1 MFRKLTVAFL
11 LFLPAVCC
19 AQDEVDLL
27 LLKQEYTKAIDLIDQ
42 KLQTQPSGDLY
53 FKKSLAHKQLMDY
66 PAAIADLDSA
76 LSKEPITVSYLSNRA
91 DLLQALG
98 NHHEASAD
106 FERALSLTPDDLLLK
121 YALGK
126 SWLYLNDYKKAHST
140 FAEIL
145 QVDSTNV
152 MYKKYGALAAYKAD
166 SFKVAASLYEN
177 YLRQNPNDLTAYL
190 NLASVYEKLKEKNRM
205 MMTLYRAGRQF
216 PNNRTIQLKTANAS
230 FENKDFQMAQRLYHQ
245 FMTRHDTLLPVLLN
259 YGICLYHN
267 KYTEDAIEILEK
279 CYSAAPNDVYVN
291 FYLGVSHKRLDHYE
305 LASNYLDFAIYISVP
320 EFHPEM
326 YHHLAQ
332 VYGSLQEYEKSIEC
346 YQKAYDLD
354 SRKVEVLF
362 EIATTYEEYNFN
374 KTLAINYYRSYLLEA
389 GEKAEN
395 ADYALDRIQRIK
407 EELFFE
413 E

>member
-1 MFRKLTVAFL
+1 MFRNLTLVFFL
-11 LFLPAVCC
+11 LIPAVSF

-27 LLKQEYTKAIDLIDQ
+27 LLKQEYAKAIDLIDQ
-42 KLQTQPSGDLY
+42 KLQAQPDGELY

-76 LSKEPITVSYLSNRA
+76 LSKEPLAVRYLSNRA
-91 DLLQALG
+91 DLLQAMG

-106 FERALSLTPDDLLLK
+106 FERALSLNPDDLLLK

-126 SWLYLNDYKKAHST
+126 SCLYLNDYKKAHAT
-140 FAEIL
+140 FSEIL
-145 QVDSTNV
+145 RVDSTNV

-166 SFKVAASLYEN
+166 SFKVAARLYES
-177 YLRQNPNDLTAYL
+177 YLKQNPNDLTGYF

-230 FENKDFQMAQRLYHQ
+230 FENKNFQMAQRLYHQ

-279 CYSAAPNDVYVN
+279 CYSAASNDVYVN

-305 LASNYLDFAIYISVP
+305 LASKYLDFAIYISVP

-332 VYGSLQEYEKSIEC
+332 VYGSLREFEKSIEC

-389 GEKAEN
+389 GEEAEN

>member
-76 LSKEPITVSYLSNRA
+76 LSKEPLTVTYLSNRA

>member
-11 LFLPAVCC
+11 LFIPTVCC

-27 LLKQEYTKAIDLIDQ
+27 LLKQEYVNAIDLIDQ
-42 KLQTQPSGDLY
+42 KLQVQPTGDLY
-53 FKKSLAHKQLMDY
+53 FKKSLAHKQLMEY

-76 LSKEPITVSYLSNRA
+76 LSEEPLKVSYLSNRA
-91 DLLQALG
+91 ELLQALG
-98 NHHEASAD
+98 NHQEASVD

-145 QVDSTNV
+145 RVDSANV
-152 MYKKYGALAAYKAD
+152 MYKKYCALSAYKAD
-166 SFKVAASLYEN
+166 SFKVAASLYES

-190 NLASVYEKLKEKNRM
+190 NLANVYEKLKEKSQM
-205 MMTLYRAGRQF
+205 MMTLYRAGHQF

-259 YGICLYHN
+259 YGICLYHS

-291 FYLGVSHKRLDHYE
+291 FYLGVSHKRLNHYE

>member
-166 SFKVAASLYEN
+166 SFKVAANLYEN

-267 KYTEDAIEILEK
+267 KYTEDAIEILEN

>member
-76 LSKEPITVSYLSNRA
+76 LSKEPLTVTYLSNRA

-106 FERALSLTPDDLLLK
+106 FERALSLTPDDLQLK

>member
-1 MFRKLTVAFL
+1 
-11 LFLPAVCC
+11 
-19 AQDEVDLL
+19 
-27 LLKQEYTKAIDLIDQ
+27 
-42 KLQTQPSGDLY
+42 
-53 FKKSLAHKQLMDY
+53 
-66 PAAIADLDSA
+66 
-76 LSKEPITVSYLSNRA
+76 
-91 DLLQALG
+91 
-98 NHHEASAD
+98 
-106 FERALSLTPDDLLLK
+106 
-121 YALGK
+121 
-126 SWLYLNDYKKAHST
+126 
-140 FAEIL
+140 
-145 QVDSTNV
+145 
-152 MYKKYGALAAYKAD
+152 
-166 SFKVAASLYEN
+166 
-177 YLRQNPNDLTAYL
+177 
-190 NLASVYEKLKEKNRM
+190 M
-205 MMTLYRAGRQF
+205 MMALYRAGRQF

-230 FENKDFQMAQRLYHQ
+230 FENKNFQMAQRLYHQ

-279 CYSAAPNDVYVN
+279 CYSAASNDVYVN

-305 LASNYLDFAIYISVP
+305 LASKYLDFAIYISVP

-332 VYGSLQEYEKSIEC
+332 VYGSLREFEKSIEC

-389 GEKAEN
+389 GEEAEN